1 MNTIKK
7 TKKTLSSFTILKV
20 ILKFCLG
27 GATGN
32 FVTSKTV
39 FLLFLYFGL
48 EVFYTLDKRFLYFGL
63 EVFVLLTRGFFL

>member
-20 ILKFCLG
+20 TLKFCLR
-27 GATGN
+27 GARGN

-48 EVFYTLDKRFLYFGL
+48 EVFFILW
-63 EVFVLLTRGFFL
+63 TRGFFYTLD